1 MTPQFIGRILESRV
15 FFIVSRIVLVSMF
28 LGAGLD
34 KLLHFQGTVA
44 EMALHGLMPP
54 GAFAVAAVA
63 TLLIASALIILNV
76 AAWLGFG
83 ALGIFVALTIPIAHP
98 FWSFQGDEGLLHF
111 HVAAEHISLIGG
123 LMAGAI
129 LCHLQ
134 AQGIGSAVARPGL

>member
-1 MTPQFIGRILESRV
+1 MTPRFIAGILESRI
-15 FFIVSRIVLVSMF
+15 FFILSRIILVSMF

-54 GAFAVAAVA
+54 GAFAAAAVA
-63 TLLIASALIILNV
+63 TLLVASVLIILNV

-98 FWSFQGDEGLLHF
+98 FWTFQGDEGLLHF
-111 HVAAEHISLIGG
+111 RVAAEHLSLIGG

-129 LCHLQ
+129 LCHWQ
-134 AQGIGSAVARPGL
+134 ARTAA

>member
-1 MTPQFIGRILESRV
+1 MTPRFIAAILESRV
-15 FFIVSRIVLVSMF
+15 FFILSRIILVSMF

-34 KLLHFQGTVA
+34 KLIHFHGTVA

-54 GAFAVAAVA
+54 EAFAIVAVA
-63 TLLIASALIILNV
+63 TLLIASVLIILNV

-98 FWSFQGDEGLLHF
+98 FWAFQGDEGLLHF
-111 HVAAEHISLIGG
+111 RVAAEHVSLIGG

-134 AQGIGSAVARPGL
+134 ARGTPAH

>member
-1 MTPQFIGRILESRV
+1 MTPSFIAGILESRI
-15 FFIVSRIVLVSMF
+15 FFLVSRIVLVSMF

-34 KLLHFQGTVA
+34 KLLNFQGTVA

-54 GAFAVAAVA
+54 SAFAVAAVV
-63 TLLIASALIILNV
+63 TLLAASVLIIFNV
-76 AAWLGFG
+76 AAWVGFG

-98 FWSFQGDEGLLHF
+98 FWAFDGDEGLLHF
-111 HVAAEHISLIGG
+111 RVAAEHLSLIGG

-134 AQGIGSAVARPGL
+134 ARPGGNRPSVA